1 MFGANRYSESD
12 QRQVLSYSEGRRKG
26 FAVLTDGDIWR
37 IYNLSKRG
45 GFQSKLVVEFSI
57 VEASPTP

>member
-1 MFGANRYSESD
+1 MLGPNLYSEFN

-45 GFQSKLVVEFSI
+45 GFQSKLI
-57 VEASPTP
+57 